1 MSYDEAK
8 EAIVKLILDNPAEF
22 LTEYLKE
29 RRPFYNKALAVFDVE
44 EKPTILRL
52 TVGDHVHVVITSW
65 DHFCHSLKR
74 VDLGFHTRVMEGWD
88 NLAWE
93 EGFLAEGAPI
103 RAEEPYWV
111 HDKAMA
117 GESLQRFRG
126 IVQSLNRKDP
136 ALLDCAWCFP
146 FGTRKCEDNPGLM
159 MYASNQ
165 EDYSEYPKS
174 RLSTFQTLFKQ
185 EEKE

>member
-8 EAIVKLILDNPAEF
+8 EATVKLILDNPAEF

-52 TVGDHVHVVITSW
+52 TAGDHVHVVITSW

-74 VDLGFHTRVMEGWD
+74 VDLGFHTRVMGGWG

-93 EGFLAEGAPI
+93 EGFLVEGAPI
-103 RAEEPYWV
+103 QTEEPYWV

-117 GESLQRFRG
+117 GDSLECFRFLA
-126 IVQSLNRKDP
+126 QSLNREDRTS
-136 ALLDCAWCFP
+136 LDCAWYFP
-146 FGTRKCEDNPGLM
+146 FGTRKCKDNPGLM

-185 EEKE
+185 EETV